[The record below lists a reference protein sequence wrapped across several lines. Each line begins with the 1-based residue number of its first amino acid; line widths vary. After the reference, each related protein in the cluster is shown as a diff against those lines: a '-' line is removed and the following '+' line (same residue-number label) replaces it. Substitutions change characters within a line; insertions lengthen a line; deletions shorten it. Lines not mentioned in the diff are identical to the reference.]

1 MLQILSS
8 FTLMISTMINTKWI
22 RILLFTLGLICI
34 DNLIAGNINRTDH
47 QHGIKE
53 DNSVPI
59 AGVVREASPEI
70 VRALSD
76 VEKLLPDEVKNPRS
90 LISALSGFASR
101 PSPADGEKIIA
112 MVTEQLG
119 DMEAAGEF
127 MATAGIIA
135 MAGVMLD
142 DQSVSWL
149 WRLVGWSRM
158 AKQMDQNDPLH
169 QALLTM
175 TVEAALAKGL
185 PIVPEAAAW
194 YSDSKKIMM
203 APPALTIHMTDW
215 DFLNR
220 LKSVHPGLKDVIAAR
235 DGGDLVSAKKAY
247 AAYLRETKTLS
258 DDAMFLR
265 TEHEDWIEQADEL
278 MDNIWTISTH
288 MNIKH
293 NFGPVVGVYNE
304 ILNDL
309 ESLVDI
315 NKHLQLANLAR
326 VYRGTENPKYLDKL
340 IELWMSWYH
349 QSPVPNTGQI
359 GRAGP
364 WRTLEAGSRS
374 WRAWP
379 EVMMAMLEGDTE
391 DEVLFTFAK
400 RYLEQG
406 IYLATHRRMVAS
418 NWYQVESAG
427 LATVGALFPEVD
439 ICDYLYDIGTRRV
452 LWTADNSFLPDG
464 FQIEVSPGYHGYP
477 FSSLAL
483 FCIIARD
490 MGRDIPAK
498 LFEIFNR
505 AADVFVYMTQPDL
518 ILPPLQDQ
526 GSAPKSTAEGLG
538 LALSFHENPTWRFIV
553 SQFSGGEPPEYT
565 SYALPWAGYYIM
577 REAWSPD
584 SRYLVFD
591 GGFYGAGHQHED
603 KLHFL
608 LHAHGR
614 SMITDP
620 GIYSYR
626 RDPYERY
633 FRSVR
638 AHNSIIVDGK
648 EQYRYHLRKPRPDGP
663 DPDARWEANDL
674 FAFVSGAYNDGFT
687 EVGPGSR
694 NCDTASTEM
703 DIIHRRS
710 IFHPRDGFYLI
721 GDLVSDAQKEKER
734 SLEQIFQLAPIVENV
749 EEGGVRPV
757 KLVLD
762 EKSGLARTEETGY
775 ANLMMLPVGPDL
787 PEESGVYLGQT
798 EPDVRGWV
806 TLYGRNPAHDL
817 VYKYNSK
824 LPVKMNTLIFTAP
837 EGEELSPRIKT
848 AEADEGKGFSIV
860 IEDKGITHHLLISDE
875 GPQKMRMGEFEG
887 WGEILWVKSNADGD
901 ALAGGTVNGTY
912 ISWSGQTLAKAENPG
927 YLTWSKP

>member
-1 MLQILSS
+1 MV
-8 FTLMISTMINTKWI
+8 NTKWL
-22 RILLFTLGLICI
+22 RILMFTIGLACI
-34 DNLIAGNINRTDH
+34 GNHVAAVHR
-47 QHGIKE
+47 E
-53 DNSVPI
+53 D
-59 AGVVREASPEI
+59 SPEI
-70 VRALSD
+70 ASALSD
-76 VEKLLPDEVKNPRS
+76 MEKLLPDEIQYPRP
-90 LISALSGFASR
+90 LISALSEYAT
-101 PSPADGEKIIA
+101 SPTLAVKEKIVA
-112 MVTEQLG
+112 LVSEQLG
-119 DMEAAGEF
+119 DMEARVEF
-127 MATAGIIA
+127 MATAGSIA

-142 DQSVSWL
+142 DQQESWL

-158 AKQMDQNDPLH
+158 AKQMDQGDPLH

-175 TVEAALAKGL
+175 TVETALAKGL

-194 YSDSKKIMM
+194 YSDTRKIMM
-203 APPALTIHMTDW
+203 APPALTIQMTDW
-215 DFLNR
+215 DFLKR
-220 LKSVHPGLKDVIAAR
+220 LKADHPGLQDVITAR

-265 TEHEDWIEQADEL
+265 TEYEDWIPQADEM

-326 VYRGTENPKYLDKL
+326 VYRGTGNTKYLEKL
-340 IELWMSWYH
+340 TELWMSWYH
-349 QSPVPNTGQI
+349 QSPVPNTGQM

-379 EVMMAMLEGDTE
+379 EVMMAMLEGNTA
-391 DEVLFTFAK
+391 DEVLFIFAK
-400 RYLEQG
+400 RYVEQG
-406 IYLATHRRMVAS
+406 LYLATHRAMTAG

-427 LATVGALFPEVD
+427 LTTVGALFPEVD

-483 FCIIARD
+483 LLTISRE
-490 MGRDIPAK
+490 MGREIPAK
-498 LFEIFNR
+498 LIEIFKK

-526 GSAPKSTAEGLG
+526 GSAPKSASEGLS
-538 LALSFHENPTWRFIV
+538 LALSFYEDPAWRFIV
-553 SQFSGGEPPEYT
+553 SNYKEGEPPEST
-565 SYALPWAGYYIM
+565 SYAFPWAGYYIM
-577 REAWSPD
+577 RESWTPD

-608 LHAHGR
+608 IHAHGR

-633 FRSVR
+633 FRSAR
-638 AHNSIIVDGK
+638 AHNTIIVDAK
-648 EQYRYHLRKPRPDGP
+648 EQYRYHLRKPKPEGP
-663 DPDARWEANDL
+663 DPDARWETNEL
-674 FAFVSGAYNDGFT
+674 FAFVAGAYSDGFT
-687 EVGPGSR
+687 NVGPESR
-694 NCDTASTEM
+694 NRDTASTEM
-703 DIIHRRS
+703 DIIHKRS
-710 IFHPRDGFYLI
+710 IFHPWDGFYLI
-721 GDLVSDAQKEKER
+721 SDHVSDAQQVKQR
-734 SLEQIFQLAPIVENV
+734 SLEQIFQLAPIVEKG
-749 EEGGVRPV
+749 EEILVRPV

-762 EKSGLARTEETGY
+762 ETSGMAKTEETGY
-775 ANLMMLPVGPDL
+775 ANLMLLPVGPDL
-787 PEESGVYLGQT
+787 PQESSVYLGQT

-806 TLYGRNPAHDL
+806 TLHGRNPAHDL

-824 LPVKMNTLIFTAP
+824 LPMKMNTLIFTAP
-837 EGEELSPRIKT
+837 EGEELSPQINT
-848 AEADEGKGFSIV
+848 SQPDTGAGISIV
-860 IEDKGITHHLLISDE
+860 IEDKGHTHHLLISDD
-875 GPQKMRMGEFEG
+875 GPKKMRMGKFEG
-887 WGEILWVKSNADGD
+887 LGEILWVQTNAAGD
-901 ALAGGTVNGTY
+901 AIAGGTVNGTY
-912 ISWSGQTLAKAENPG
+912 ISWRGQTLVSADNPG

>member
-1 MLQILSS
+1 
-8 FTLMISTMINTKWI
+8 MIYTKWL
-22 RILLFTLGLICI
+22 RVLFLTVGLICI
-34 DNLIAGNINRTDH
+34 DNLIAGNLNKTDS

-53 DNSVPI
+53 
-59 AGVVREASPEI
+59 AGYGPATGSNPQASPEI

-76 VEKLLPDEVKNPRS
+76 VEKLLPEEVRYPRG
-90 LISALSGFASR
+90 LISALSGFASN
-101 PSPADGEKIIA
+101 PTPAGREKIIA
-112 MVTEQLG
+112 LVSEQLG
-119 DMEAAGEF
+119 DMEAADEF

-142 DQSVSWL
+142 DQPVSWL
-149 WRLVGWSRM
+149 WRLVGWGRM
-158 AKQMDQNDPLH
+158 AKEMDQNDPLH

-194 YSDSKKIMM
+194 YSDTKKIMM
-203 APPALTIHMTDW
+203 APPALTIQMTDW

-220 LKSVHPGLKDVIAAR
+220 LKSGHPGLKDVIAAR
-235 DGGDLVSAKKAY
+235 EGGDLVSAKKAY
-247 AAYLRETKTLS
+247 AAYLRKTKTLS

-265 TEHEDWIEQADEL
+265 TEHEDWIAQADEM

-326 VYRGTENPKYLDKL
+326 VYRGTDNPKYLEKL

-379 EVMMAMLEGDTE
+379 EVMMAMLEGNTP

-400 RYLEQG
+400 RYVEQG
-406 IYLATHRRMVAS
+406 LYLATHRRMVAS

-439 ICDYLYDIGTRRV
+439 ICDDLYDIGMQRV

-477 FSSLAL
+477 FSSLAVML
-483 FCIIARD
+483 TIVRD
-490 MGRDIPAK
+490 MGQDIPVRVR
-498 LFEIFNR
+498 EIFNK

-526 GSAPKSTAEGLG
+526 GSAPSSAAEGLDR
-538 LALSFHENPTWRFIV
+538 ALSFHENPAWRFIV
-553 SQFSGGEPPEYT
+553 SHFSAGEPPEYT
-565 SYALPWAGYYIM
+565 SYAFPWAGYYIM

-633 FRSVR
+633 FRSAR
-638 AHNSIIVDGK
+638 AHNTIIVDGK

-663 DPDARWEANDL
+663 DPDARWETNDL
-674 FAFVSGAYNDGFT
+674 FSFVAGTYSDGFT
-687 EVGPGSR
+687 NVGPGSR
-694 NCDTASTEM
+694 NRDTVSTEM
-703 DIIHRRS
+703 DIIHDRS

-721 GDLVSDAQKEKER
+721 SDRVTDAEQVKQR
-734 SLEQIFQLAPIVENV
+734 SLEQIFQLSPIVEKG
-749 EEGGVRPV
+749 EESHVRPV
-757 KLVLD
+757 KLALD

-775 ANLMMLPVGPDL
+775 ANLMLLPVGPDL

-806 TLYGRNPAHDL
+806 TMYGRNPAHDL
-817 VYKYNSK
+817 VYKYKSK
-824 LPVKMNTLIFTAP
+824 LPVMMNTLIFTAP
-837 EGEELSPRIKT
+837 EGKELSPRINT
-848 AEADEGKGFSIV
+848 SQPDTGAGISIV
-860 IEDKGITHHLLISDE
+860 IEDKGHTNHLLISDE
-875 GPQKMRMGEFEG
+875 GPQKMRMGKFEG
-887 WGEILWVKSNADGD
+887 WGEILWVKCNAAGD

-912 ISWSGQTLAKAENPG
+912 ISWNGQTLAKADNPG
-927 YLTWSKP
+927 YLTWHKH